1 MDYMEEHRPN
11 YLRRF
16 KNSKYKSYF
25 YVGIAVLV
33 IVILLVVFNP
43 FSTTNSQ
50 AASTN
55 KTTIKDAVATQPL
68 NKEFQFP
75 LKGEKDAV
83 IGQIKYVI
91 ENAELRDQIIVKG
104 KKASAV
110 SGRTFLILNLK
121 ISNETN
127 QTISMN
133 TKDYVRLFVNGNEQ
147 EPLSPSIHND
157 PVVVEAI
164 SVKPTRIGFAI
175 NESDKNLKIKIG
187 EIKGEKQ
194 TVDLTLSR

>member
-1 MDYMEEHRPN
+1 MEEHRPN
-11 YLRRF
+11 YFRRL
-16 KNSKYKSYF
+16 KNSKFKKYAF
-25 YVGIAVLV
+25 VGLGVLV
-33 IVILLVVFNP
+33 VAFLLFRFNP
-43 FSTTNSQ
+43 FSANNSS
-50 AASTN
+50 AASTSD
-55 KTTIKDAVATQPL
+55 KATIKDAIATQPL
-68 NKEFQFP
+68 NREFRFP

-83 IGQIKYVI
+83 LGEIKYVV
-91 ENAELRDQIIVKG
+91 ENAELRDEIIVKG
-104 KKASAV
+104 KRASAV

-121 ISNETN
+121 VTNETN

-157 PVVVEAI
+157 PVVVDAI

-175 NESDKNLKIKIG
+175 NESDKDIKIKVG

-194 TVDLTLSR
+194 TVELTLNR